1 MINIPSK
8 ITPPLSKNTIGTLNK
23 KSSMPLDKSTV
34 RDLNLQKTNSTAEN
48 RTLKS
53 VHENRIQQGSRP
65 PVRQGVQT
73 TSIPQSVPI
82 AVNNHSSVNSALP
95 DIVVPALRNALRK
108 GQKTALSL
116 QGQSISKIKACFG
129 WNILD
134 SRCDMDASAFL
145 VTDNGKVPGDDWFVF
160 YGQTS
165 SPDGSIRF
173 FNDSTLQDREVI
185 NVDFGRLNTEIKK
198 VVFVLTINEAFE
210 NNLNFS
216 MIKDAYVRLIDV
228 ANNREIV
235 SYKLEEYYSNVT
247 SMTIGEL
254 YLHNGQWKFNP
265 VGNGVQQDLAG
276 QCAIYG
282 VQIG

>member
-8 ITPPLSKNTIGTLNK
+8 VTPPLSKNTIGSLNK
-23 KSSMPLDKSTV
+23 KSSLPLNRSSV
-34 RDLNLQKTNSTAEN
+34 RDLNFQKTNSSAEHRNTNLPQEN
-48 RTLKS
+48 R
-53 VHENRIQQGSRP
+53 VQQGSRP
-65 PVRQGVQT
+65 PFRQSVQT
-73 TSIPQSVPI
+73 TSIPHSVSAP
-82 AVNNHSSVNSALP
+82 VNHHNSATPLLP
-95 DIVVPALRNALRK
+95 DIAVPVLRNALRK

-185 NVDFGRLNTEIKK
+185 NVDFGRLNTAIKK

-228 ANNREIV
+228 ATNREIV